1 MAEVIVLGIDPG
13 TRCTGYGVVREV
25 SGQAV
30 LVAAGAIR
38 PPAKAAMAR
47 RLGEIYKGI
56 ARVIE
61 QYGPHEVAMEE
72 VFTHKNVSSALKLGQ
87 ARGAAM
93 AACAVHGLEVRG
105 YNPMAVKKSIVGT
118 GRADKNQVAY
128 MVAQVLGTKARQ
140 ECESWPA
147 DVTDAL
153 AMAVCHLNSRRLARL
168 TEAAGG
174 MR

>member
-1 MAEVIVLGIDPG
+1 MAEIVVLGIDPG

-25 SGQAV
+25 SGQAT

-38 PPAKAAMAR
+38 PPAKVAMAR
-47 RLGEIYKGI
+47 RLGEIYQGI
-56 ARVIE
+56 AAVIV
-61 QYGPHEVAMEE
+61 QYGPQEAAMEE

-105 YNPMAVKKSIVGT
+105 YNPSAVKKSLVGT
-118 GRADKNQVAY
+118 GRADKHQVAY
-128 MVAQVLGTKARQ
+128 MVAQVLGVKARQ
-140 ECESWPA
+140 ECEKWPA

-168 TEAAGG
+168 TSAAGG
-174 MR
+174 IP

>member
-1 MAEVIVLGIDPG
+1 MADVIVLGIDPG

-25 SGQAV
+25 SGQAT

-38 PPAKAAMAR
+38 PPAKAAMAA
-47 RLGEIYKGI
+47 RLGEIFQGL
-56 ARVIE
+56 ALVI
-61 QYGPHEVAMEE
+61 QKYAPHEVAMEE

-93 AACAVHGLEVRG
+93 AACAVHGLDVRG
-105 YNPMAVKKSIVGT
+105 YNPAAVKKSIVGT
-118 GRADKNQVAY
+118 GRADKHQVAY
-128 MVAQVLGTKARQ
+128 MVAQVLGSKARQ
-140 ECESWPA
+140 ECESWPS

-168 TEAAGG
+168 VGAVDG
-174 MR
+174 MP